1 MKRVVLCVPD
11 PWNYYDQLQEWSVM
25 TVNPDNTPARQ
36 KYLLDNS
43 DWSMKITPA
52 GVEHRDGGDY
62 ANEKLFWYTSG
73 TTGDSKFL

>member
-43 DWSMKITPA
+43 DWSMKITA
-52 GVEHRDGGDY
+52 VSVKHRDGGDY
-62 ANEKLFWYTSG
+62 ANEKL
-73 TTGDSKFL
+73 